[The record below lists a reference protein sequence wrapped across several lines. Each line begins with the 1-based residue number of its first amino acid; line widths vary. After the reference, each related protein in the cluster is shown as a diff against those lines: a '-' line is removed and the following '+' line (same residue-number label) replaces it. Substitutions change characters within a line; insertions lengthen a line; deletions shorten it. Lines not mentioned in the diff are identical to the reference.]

1 MQTIIDENELLINE
15 VNYIYKSLFR
25 KDPTKTLP
33 KIVIVQYILANQKLL
48 SKSKTK
54 KSIDINLIMSKKLDI
69 EAIEMVTRGSA
80 NSDLSKKFHILFF
93 LLEVRADYYECFTNE
108 KRTSPSSS
116 LIFSGSFNVIA
127 SFNSSI
133 SSSTLFKIGGNSIQ
147 SNPTLAAFS

>member
-15 VNYIYKSLFR
+15 VNYIYKSLFI

-33 KIVIVQYILANQKLL
+33 KIVIDQYILANQKLL

-54 KSIDINLIMSKKLDI
+54 KSVDINLIMSKKLDI

-80 NSDLSKKFHILFF
+80 NSVLSKKFHILFF

-108 KRTSPSSS
+108 KRTFIKAFILMGYYS
-116 LIFSGSFNVIA
+116 LRSVYKFLIGHYLIRRYNVI
-127 SFNSSI
+127 
-133 SSSTLFKIGGNSIQ
+133 
-147 SNPTLAAFS
+147 